1 MMRHPTGQID
11 PLNEYAVFSAF
22 ERCFLDA
29 FAGPL
34 EFLLWSLQMFALLTN
49 FALNILLL
57 PLLQDLSIVPANCS
71 SKVSAALFGP
81 MKTKPALA
89 IP

>member
-1 MMRHPTGQID
+1 MRHPTGQID

-34 EFLLWSLQMFALLTN
+34 EFLLWSFQMFALLTN

-57 PLLQDLSIVPANCS
+57 PILSIVPRIVLQ
-71 SKVSAALFGP
+71 KFQPQL
-81 MKTKPALA
+81 TKPALA
-89 IP
+89 IPYIV

>member
-1 MMRHPTGQID
+1 MRHPTGQID

-34 EFLLWSLQMFALLTN
+34 EFLLWSFQMFALLTN
-49 FALNILLL
+49 FASSILLL
-57 PLLQDLSIVPANCS
+57 HSPQDLFIAPANCS
-71 SKVSAALFGP
+71 SKISAVPCGP
-81 MKTKPALA
+81 MMTLPALA
-89 IP
+89 ML